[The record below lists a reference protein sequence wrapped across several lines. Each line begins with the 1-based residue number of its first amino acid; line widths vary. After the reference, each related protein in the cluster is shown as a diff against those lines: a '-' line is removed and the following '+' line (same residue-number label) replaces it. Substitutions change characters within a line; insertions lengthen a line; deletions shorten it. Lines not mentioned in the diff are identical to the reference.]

1 MPYIKETLRTPL
13 NPLIDQLQQEIAHM
27 EMDNELLNTEGVLNY
42 IITRL
47 LMKVYTTPSYSEIND
62 AIGMLE
68 CCKLEYY
75 RTVAVPYEEVKK
87 AENGAV
93 E

>member
-1 MPYIKETLRTPL
+1 MPYIKQPLRTSL
-13 NPLIDQLQQEIAHM
+13 DPLIDQLQQEIAHM

-62 AIGMLE
+62 VVGMLE

-75 RTVAVPYEEVKK
+75 RTVAVPYEELKK
-87 AENGAV
+87 DENGAV
-93 E
+93 V